1 MDKIISFGPKNTQLN
16 EKEKKFKDRLTTLCD
31 EYDRLM
37 YIIDDVFKTKS
48 NTKFDKTSDENMEDL
63 CVCEKLTNDINMFLY
78 SDYNKESEEKKDE

>member
-48 NTKFDKTSDENMEDL
+48 NTFYKFT
-63 CVCEKLTNDINMFLY
+63 
-78 SDYNKESEEKKDE
+78 